1 MNSLA
6 FVVLIVLPVHLM
18 QPEAQNGHAHAEKKR
33 QKPDDDISESAAAI
47 HAGRRFKAGVVA
59 GLDACGNAGHGE
71 GRANEQHKTRRHS
84 GSHGNLIA
92 PQPFL
97 PLNFGD
103 APLCLRDPLLR
114 IPHL

>member
-6 FVVLIVLPVHLM
+6 FVVLPVLPVHLT

-59 GLDACGNAGHGE
+59 GPDACGNAGHGE
-71 GRANEQHKTRRHS
+71 GRANEQHKTRATAEAMVILLRRS
-84 GSHGNLIA
+84 RF
-92 PQPFL
+92 PRF
-97 PLNFGD
+97 NFGD
-103 APLCLRDPLLR
+103 AALCLRDPLLMT
-114 IPHL
+114 PHL